1 MKETCLAR
9 YALRLAHCNENPPT
23 DAGHKDAHMT
33 LPDYSW
39 LAWTLIVLSTYL
51 TGVSKGGFAG
61 GFGTLS
67 VPLMALAIGPIEA
80 AGLLLPLLLVMDAL
94 AVKAWWGHQDMAEVK
109 RLLPGL
115 AIGVAAASLVA
126 GSLNEHHVRLLLGV
140 ISLLFVAYM
149 IAKPA
154 SSRPIRAF
162 WAWPAGIATGITSFI
177 AHAGA
182 PPMNL
187 YLVPRHLP
195 KMTFIATTTLMFAS
209 VNLMKLPPYLVLG
222 EINLTSI
229 WASLVLVPV
238 AWAGVRS
245 GLWLQHRVNERLF
258 YRLVVLAMAIVGV
271 QLIVK
276 ALG

>member
-1 MKETCLAR
+1 
-9 YALRLAHCNENPPT
+9 
-23 DAGHKDAHMT
+23 MT

-94 AVKAWWGHQDMAEVK
+94 AVKAWWRHRDMVEVR

-115 AIGVAAASLVA
+115 AIGVAAATLVA
-126 GSLNEHHVRLLLGV
+126 GRLDEDHVRLLLGV

-149 IAKPA
+149 IARPA
-154 SSRPIRAF
+154 ASRPIRAF
-162 WAWPAGIATGITSFI
+162 WAWPAAIATGITSFI

-195 KMTFIATTTLMFAS
+195 KMTFIATTTLAFAA

-222 EINLTSI
+222 EINPTSI
-229 WASLVLVPV
+229 GASLLLVPV

-245 GLWLQHRVNERLF
+245 GLWLQHRVDERLF
-258 YRLVVLAMAIVGV
+258 YRLVVLAMALVGV